1 MRSRG
6 TSPGNELTVGLLG
19 AGLIAGVHAH
29 AYRASPG
36 VRLVAVADPV
46 PGKADRIADRY
57 GAKVV
62 PDLPA
67 LLDLGVD
74 VVDVCTPPTVH
85 ADATVTAL
93 EAGRH
98 VICEKPVARTMAD
111 ARRVVAAADAAP
123 GLLAIGQVSRFE
135 PDHKAARDLVDAGE
149 IGEVRLLKHSTT
161 SMLPGW
167 TEGGWLTDPAT
178 SGGPL
183 VDQAVHSF
191 DYARWVIGGRAVRVH
206 AMAADSG
213 AGPATYAL
221 ATVRYASGAI
231 AHVEC
236 GWAHPPARGFKLA
249 TEIVGTKGRITWSYD
264 HLMSGVL
271 YPREGDAEWWD
282 ALVDRGFAL
291 ELRTFFDAMRTGGTS
306 PVPARDAT
314 ESLRTALAARESAR
328 TGRTVDLTTW
338 ETA

>member
-1 MRSRG
+1 MSASTG
-6 TSPGNELTVGLLG
+6 EELTVGLLG

-46 PGKADRIADRY
+46 PGKADRIADHY
-57 GAKVV
+57 GAKVM
-62 PDLPA
+62 PDLQS

-74 VVDVCTPPTVH
+74 VIDVCTPPTAH

-98 VICEKPVARTMAD
+98 VICEKPIARSMAE

-123 GLLAIGQVSRFE
+123 GMLTIGHVSRFE
-135 PDHKAARDLVDAGE
+135 PDHKSARELVDAGE
-149 IGEVRLLKHSTT
+149 VGEVRLVKHSTT
-161 SMLPGW
+161 STLPNW
-167 TEGGWLTDPAT
+167 TEGGWLADPST

-191 DYARWVIGGRAVRVH
+191 DYARWVIGSPAVRVH
-206 AMAADSG
+206 GMTADSG
-213 AGPATYAL
+213 AGPSTYAL
-221 ATVRYASGAI
+221 ATVRYANGAV

-236 GWAHPPARGFKLA
+236 GWAHPPARGFKLS
-249 TEIVGTKGRITWSYD
+249 TEIVGTQGRITWSYD
-264 HLMSGVL
+264 HMMSGVL
-271 YPREGDAEWWD
+271 YPREGDTEWWD
-282 ALVDRGFAL
+282 TMGDRGFAL
-291 ELRTFFDAMRTGGTS
+291 ELRTFFDAMRSDGPP
-306 PVPARDAT
+306 PVPAREAM

-328 TGRTVDLTTW
+328 TGRTINLTTW
-338 ETA
+338 EAS